1 MSDNKKRTIEE
12 LTETPNSPEGPRLS
26 STCIGELKRK
36 KEWFKDHPEE
46 WKRKKQ
52 YWKNKMEQWN
62 SEDKNEGKYENKKE
76 GKNKHAI
83 MRRDSFLHYLLFFII
98 LAVILYLIFY
108 FFKFSFVQNKDLS
121 GAPTGEVNQG
131 KAIGWA
137 IVISLI
143 IVALVYLLMVP
154 RNRW

>member
-26 STCIGELKRK
+26 STCMGELKRK
-36 KEWFKDHPEE
+36 KEWFQDHPEE
-46 WKRKKQ
+46 WKKKKQ
-52 YWKNKMEQWN
+52 YWKNKMNEWG
-62 SEDKNEGKYENKKE
+62 SEDKTEIKKE
-76 GKNKHAI
+76 SKKHAI